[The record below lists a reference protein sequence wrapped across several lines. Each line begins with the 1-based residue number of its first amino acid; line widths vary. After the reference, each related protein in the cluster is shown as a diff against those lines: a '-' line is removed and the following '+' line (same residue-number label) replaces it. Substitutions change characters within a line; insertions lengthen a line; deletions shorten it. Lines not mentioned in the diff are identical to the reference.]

1 MAIDILE
8 RTVLRAVTIR
18 VFPSPCSLRPARARA
33 PLSRSRGLPLPED
46 PDRARK
52 GGGLS
57 TILRGV
63 IRGNGPLS
71 LVTLRLWEPRTPA
84 ARASCGLTGGSLG
97 GTLPER
103 MLERRSREAGE
114 DRVDAP
120 VSRHLAVPCL
130 ASIIRLTLPVRSSL
144 LMIQQ
149 ITPIRP
155 GTPQATA
162 SRKVGACCLAS
173 SAREFEQGSD
183 LGNGLGTGV

>member
-1 MAIDILE
+1 
-8 RTVLRAVTIR
+8 
-18 VFPSPCSLRPARARA
+18 
-33 PLSRSRGLPLPED
+33 
-46 PDRARK
+46 
-52 GGGLS
+52 
-57 TILRGV
+57 
-63 IRGNGPLS
+63 
-71 LVTLRLWEPRTPA
+71 
-84 ARASCGLTGGSLG
+84 
-97 GTLPER
+97 